1 VKWHHGNR
9 QPETGG
15 FRVLTAQ
22 RQQDRHLA
30 SIQETADYLGTST
43 KTVRRYIAAGR
54 LKAYRLGD
62 RAVRV
67 DLDELDQALRPIPT
81 ARPSGDAA

>member
-1 VKWHHGNR
+1 MHSR
-9 QPETGG
+9 QRE
-15 FRVLTAQ
+15 
-22 RQQDRHLA
+22 QDRRLA
-30 SIQETADYLGTST
+30 SIQDTAAYLGTST

-67 DLDELDQALRPIPT
+67 DLDQLDELLRPIPT
-81 ARPSGDAA
+81 AGSGAA